1 MTIKKLHRYLG
12 LFAAAFW
19 LVQVLT
25 GAALT
30 FRQEIDNATLSGKPV
45 AASTAALGSRIQQ
58 IQQAGGTV
66 SSLWVADFAADRFDV
81 RYVDPAGA
89 ERLMRVDGAGR
100 ILRDGLENVPFA
112 NGGLFRTLTLIHTSL
127 LVGDVGEWI
136 IAVSGILLISNIAL
150 GLKLA
155 WPRAGMW
162 RQALVLRPSRH
173 AMARFYGLHRT
184 VGLWIAIPLLLVFA
198 AGVAL
203 RFDDQLESALGV
215 VRPAPVDAPMGAAIA
230 PARALD
236 IVLARFPGSTIT
248 ALSMP
253 TASNAWYRVRVHAP
267 GEVPRMYGTTTLF
280 VSAADGRVL
289 REYAASAASPAR
301 TFFDLLYPFH
311 TGELGA
317 LPGRLILL
325 TTGIL
330 LLVMGVFGIRL
341 WLVRRKP
348 R

>member
-1 MTIKKLHRYLG
+1 MTSKKLHRYLG

-25 GAALT
+25 GVALT
-30 FRQEIDNATLSGKPV
+30 FRQEIDNATLSGKSV
-45 AASTAALGSRIQQ
+45 AASTAALGNRIQQ
-58 IQQAGGTV
+58 IQRAGGTV

-81 RYVDPAGA
+81 RYVDPGGA

-100 ILRDGLENVPFA
+100 ILRDGLENVPFD

-127 LVGDVGEWI
+127 LAGDVGEWI
-136 IAVSGILLISNIAL
+136 VAVSGILLISNLAL

-173 AMARFYGLHRT
+173 AAARFYGLHRT
-184 VGLWIAIPLLLVFA
+184 VGFWIAIPLLLIFA

-215 VRPAPVDAPMGAAIA
+215 VRPAPVDVPMGAAIA

-253 TASNAWYRVRVHAP
+253 TASDAWYRVRVHAA

-280 VSAADGRVL
+280 VSAADGKVL

-325 TTGIL
+325 TMGIA
-330 LLVMGVFGIRL
+330 LLVLGVFGIRL